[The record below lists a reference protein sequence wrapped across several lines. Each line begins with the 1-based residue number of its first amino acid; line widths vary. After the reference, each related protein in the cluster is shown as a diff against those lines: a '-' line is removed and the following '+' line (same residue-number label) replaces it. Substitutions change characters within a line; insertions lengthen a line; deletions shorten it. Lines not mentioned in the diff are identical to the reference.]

1 MIFIVNRQKDPC
13 VQGENYFNCPSQNS
27 RLNFYFLHIYYFS
40 MLACFNF
47 SVVVSF
53 PKLLQ
58 A

>member
-1 MIFIVNRQKDPC
+1 MIFIVNRQKDPY

-27 RLNFYFLHIYYFS
+27 RLNFYSLHIYYFS

-47 SVVVSF
+47 LVVVSF